1 MTRNPFRKLKNSL
14 FEYEGLFTQK
24 YLLTSSNITL
34 SPLLQPL
41 SLTHSLLHKDSN
53 LRKPEHL
60 GRATTGAAPQLFAER
75 VRRPVQGVFV
85 FHGDGPTGSAT
96 PLSGK

>member
-41 SLTHSLLHKDSN
+41 SHSLTL
-53 LRKPEHL
+53 
-60 GRATTGAAPQLFAER
+60 A
-75 VRRPVQGVFV
+75 QGFEL
-85 FHGDGPTGSAT
+85 T
-96 PLSGK
+96 